1 MENKKLRAEVFW
13 PAFLLIALA
22 LGCAMADGPR
32 FVATLSR
39 ANIWALGK
47 LSPLFAGGALFFL
60 LTCVVVFFAPLGRV
74 VIGGPGAKRFL
85 SPLPWCTISLC
96 TTTAVGILFWGI
108 AEPIFH
114 LTQPPVSLGLA
125 ANSPQAARFALSTL
139 FLHWTFTPCAIYAL
153 PALVFALAFHNLKLP
168 FSLSSCLAPLFG
180 QKIAQRISPAV
191 DSLCLFALVAGMAA
205 SLATG
210 ILTLAGGIEFLYRI
224 PSGPLSWGIIGAA
237 IVAAFLLS
245 ALSGIHRGITWLS
258 NLNTLCFFL
267 IAGVVVLYGPLRET
281 LTLSMA
287 SSGDFVRNFV
297 PQSLFTHFA
306 ASDTWPRSWTVFYWS
321 VWLAW
326 APVTAAFLGRVGAG
340 YTVRSFLLVNLVLPA
355 VFSWIW
361 MAIFGGTALTLQT
374 SGALDLAAI
383 LKANGP
389 ELLVYKVFEKFPF
402 AAIVIP
408 TFLVTAFF
416 SYVTAADSNTLSMA
430 GMSSHGIST
439 ENHDPSFWLKVL
451 WGSIVGILAFIML
464 YLSGVEGIKTLSYLG
479 GFPALFFELGACFAL
494 LNLAFNPARFGIELP
509 LPRTPKA
516 DLPQAHAKLRR

>member
-1 MENKKLRAEVFW
+1 MENNKLRGEVFW

-22 LGCAMADGPR
+22 LGFAIFDGPN

-39 ANIWALGK
+39 VNVWALGK

-60 LTCVVVFFAPLGRV
+60 LTCVIVFFAPIGRV
-74 VIGGPGAKRFL
+74 TIGGPGAKRFL
-85 SPLPWCTISLC
+85 APLPWCTISLC

-114 LTQPPVSLGLA
+114 LTSPPVSLGLVPNSLA
-125 ANSPQAARFALSTL
+125 ASRFALSTL
-139 FLHWTFTPCAIYAL
+139 FLHWTFIPCAIYAL

-168 FSLSSCLAPLFG
+168 FSLSSCLAPFLGEKTAF
-180 QKIAQRISPAV
+180 KLSPVV
-191 DSLCLFALVAGMAA
+191 DSICLFALVAGMAA

-224 PSGPLSWGIIGAA
+224 PSSPLSWGIIGAS
-237 IVAAFLLS
+237 IVAAFLIS

-267 IAGVVVLYGPLRET
+267 IAGVVIFYGPFRET
-281 LTLSMA
+281 FQLSVA
-287 SSGDFVRNFV
+287 ASGDFLRNFV
-297 PQSLFTHFA
+297 PRSLFTQFA
-306 ASDTWPRSWTVFYWS
+306 ASDPWPRSWTVFYWS

-326 APVTAAFLGRVGAG
+326 APVTAAFLGRVGSG

-355 VFSWIW
+355 LFSWGW
-361 MAIFGGTALTLQT
+361 MALFGGTALTLQT
-374 SGALDLAAI
+374 SGVLDLAAI

-389 ELLVYKVFEKFPF
+389 ELLVYKVFAKFPF

-408 TFLVTAFF
+408 VFLITAFF

-439 ENHDPSFWLKVL
+439 ENHDPAFWLKVL

-479 GFPALFFELGACFAL
+479 GFPALFFELGCALAL
-494 LNLAFNPARFGIELP
+494 LNLTFNPARYGIAVP
-509 LPRTPKA
+509 PSKRRGIKIRQ
-516 DLPQAHAKLRR
+516 PQ